1 MRGNGPGRGKGLVI
15 AMQNSRQLVADMLR
29 RCGFPQLVFRR
40 GILADE
46 ALRDLPDPIDQVQL
60 DKWGSEHGVTINDM
74 ISHMGGSP

>member
-1 MRGNGPGRGKGLVI
+1 MI
-15 AMQNSRQLVADMLR
+15 AMQNSRQLVADVLR
-29 RCGFPQLVFRR
+29 RCVFPQ
-40 GILADE
+40 LADE